1 MQPTLS
7 IAEQLERERK
17 LDGPRRAPASCSRK
31 LAKAFTPS
39 FGSPVEFSKLREV
52 CRAVV
57 TVDYT
62 PDARRE
68 FPRLCEALGLQI
80 GVVETEYGLRLKRS
94 AERVYDRPALSKREL
109 KRRMKAAAGRGEAL
123 RCVGRKAPDQI
134 DYVVRGLADAI
145 FALSRLPWV
154 AHVTYGHDA
163 GGRAV
168 SGNFVPGADGTDSN
182 GTAVAMPEPPRP
194 APPPDIRNKRQ
205 AARRDRVRGEVEQRP
220 MTVGLRPDIA
230 ATEAFVAG
238 TTPAREPTWYGPQR
252 ESNPA
257 PDAQHTVAF
266 AAENA
271 EVVRPEA
278 PAPDGRTSRIPA
290 RRPKRGRA
298 ERSTREYR
306 SPQWWD
312 AYREVS
318 LGYTYADR
326 YSDRAGVAPTVQPAD
341 TSELPFAPGAY
352 SAYPR
357 QA

>member
-17 LDGPRRAPASCSRK
+17 LDRKRRAPAGCSRK
-31 LAKAFTPS
+31 LVSSFTPS
-39 FGSPVEFSKLREV
+39 FGSPVEFAELREV

-57 TVDYT
+57 TLDYT

-68 FPRLCEALGLQI
+68 FPRLCESLGLRV
-80 GVVETEYGLRLKRS
+80 GVVETEYGLRLQRS
-94 AERVYDRPALSKREL
+94 AERVYDRPGLSKREL
-109 KRRMKAAAGRGEAL
+109 KRRMKAATGRGGAL
-123 RCVGRKAPDQI
+123 RCVDRKAPDQI

-145 FALSRLPWV
+145 FALSKLPWV

-168 SGNFVPGADGTDSN
+168 SGNFVPASDQYGA
-182 GTAVAMPEPPRP
+182 ALPEPPRP
-194 APPPDIRNKRQ
+194 APPPEIRAKRKSAQ
-205 AARRDRVRGEVEQRP
+205 RDRVRGEVEQRP
-220 MTVGLRPDIA
+220 MVTGLRPDIPQ
-230 ATEAFVAG
+230 TETFVAG
-238 TTPAREPTWYGPQR
+238 TTPAREPHWYGPVI

-257 PDAQHTVAF
+257 PPDATTVQY

-278 PAPDGRTSRIPA
+278 PAVTGRTSRIPA

-298 ERSTREYR
+298 EHSTPYVDVDFRTAA
-306 SPQWWD
+306 WWD

-318 LGYTYADR
+318 IGYTYADR
-326 YSDRAGVAPTVQPAD
+326 YSDRPAPVVGPVD
-341 TSELPFAPGAY
+341 TTPLPFAPGA
-352 SAYPR
+352 SSPYPR
-357 QA
+357 QS